1 MPKRRKPTSGRFPLN
16 LTNRFVKYFDGE
28 NDGLVGTDSFEW
40 GSDYKLLAPEG
51 KRGIS
56 HADMIDLNRENIE
69 GFDVR
74 EFYVQ
79 LVSDL
84 KKAGY

>member
-1 MPKRRKPTSGRFPLN
+1 MNMSYH
-16 LTNRFVKYFDGE
+16 FVKHFSGD
-28 NDGLVGTDSFEW
+28 NDGLVSTDSFAH
-40 GSDYKLLAPEG
+40 GKYTYLTVKG

-56 HADMIDLNRENIE
+56 HADIVDMNRENID

-79 LVSDL
+79 LVAEL
-84 KKAGY
+84 KQKGF